1 MGPRVDRAPHPAPAG
16 GRDLHGGEDTNA
28 NPLAIEAAP
37 KRWRGMV
44 AGLIQSAHPIAY
56 IAISLSVL
64 VADPPRHAHPLRPRP

>member
-1 MGPRVDRAPHPAPAG
+1 
-16 GRDLHGGEDTNA
+16 
-28 NPLAIEAAP
+28 
-37 KRWRGMV
+37 MV